1 MNGALKEIKKGIV
14 DENPVLMQ
22 VVAICPALAV
32 TMNVENGLAMGIA
45 TTIVLVF
52 TSLIISLIRKLI
64 PSSVRIPVFI
74 VVSAT
79 FVTIVEMVLK
89 GYFRGIHSALGIYL
103 PLITVNCIILSRS
116 ESFARKNKPL
126 PSVLDGLGM
135 GLGFTLVLGIMGAI
149 RELFGSS
156 SILGFEISFIPSTG
170 IFILAPGGFLTLAFI
185 MALRNYW
192 TRRAK

>member
-1 MNGALKEIKKGIV
+1 MIGALKEMKKGIV

-32 TMNVENGLAMGIA
+32 TMNVEHGLAMGIA

-126 PSVLDGLGM
+126 PSVLDGMGM

-149 RELFGSS
+149 RELFGSG

>member
-1 MNGALKEIKKGIV
+1 MIRALKVIKKGII
-14 DENPVLMQ
+14 DDNPVLMQ

-64 PSSVRIPVFI
+64 PISVRIPVFI

-79 FVTIVEMVLK
+79 FVTIVEMVLQA
-89 GYFRGIHSALGIYL
+89 YFRGIHSALGIYL

-126 PSVLDGLGM
+126 PSMLDGIGM
-135 GLGFTLVLGIMGAI
+135 GLGFTLVLGIMGAV
-149 RELFGSS
+149 REIMGSS
-156 SILGFEISFIPSTG
+156 SIFGINIGFMPSTG

-185 MALRNYW
+185 MAFRNYW
-192 TRRAK
+192 MRRAR

>member
-1 MNGALKEIKKGIV
+1 MISSLKELKKGII

-22 VVAICPALAV
+22 VIALCPALAV
-32 TMNVENGLAMGIA
+32 TMTAGNGLAMGAA
-45 TTIVLVF
+45 TTIVLVC
-52 TSLIISLIRKLI
+52 TSLIISFIRNLI

-79 FVTIVEMVLK
+79 FVTIIEMILK
-89 GYFRGIHSALGIYL
+89 GYFRGIYGALGIYL

-126 PSVLDGLGM
+126 PSAMDGLGM
-135 GLGFTLVLGIMGAI
+135 GLGFTLVLGIVGAI
-149 RELFGSS
+149 REIMGSG
-156 SILGFEISFIPSTG
+156 SIFGFEIGFMPSTG

-185 MALRNYW
+185 MALRNHL
-192 TRRAK
+192 RRAK